1 MANLSLLSEFSKA
14 AIEVADWWSS
24 VKDDLAVEEPTLLAV
39 TYPQYEGWSE
49 MKDDFQEYYDVVRRV
64 SVIAI
69 IFFINMQPS
78 RSILYISDSLNYFH
92 HQSQLGNQWLP
103 HLLALQGTR
112 KTLTS
117 RQINPFSPNP
127 MSVVRMDT
135 SNLHVWEV
143 LNWDGS
149 A

>member
-24 VKDDLAVEEPTLLAV
+24 VKDDLALEEPKLLAV
-39 TYPQYEGWSE
+39 TYPQYESWSE

-69 IFFINMQPS
+69 IFFIYMQPS

-92 HQSQLGNQWLP
+92 HQSQLGNQ
-103 HLLALQGTR
+103 
-112 KTLTS
+112 
-117 RQINPFSPNP
+117 
-127 MSVVRMDT
+127 
-135 SNLHVWEV
+135 
-143 LNWDGS
+143 
-149 A
+149 